1 MVNNYDR
8 IFTEIEKEAARV
20 AEESGLQPEAIV
32 ALAMEIV
39 NLEDHN
45 RIKPTN
51 IKQLVEAKILS
62 ASLTTTTS
70 EEK

>member
-8 IFTEIEKEAARV
+8 IFAEIENEAARV
-20 AEESGLQPEAIV
+20 AAESGLQPEAIV

-39 NLEDHN
+39 NLEDEN

>member
-1 MVNNYDR
+1 MVTNYDR
-8 IFTEIEKEAARV
+8 IFAEIENEAARV
-20 AEESGLQPEAIV
+20 AAESGLQPEAIV

-39 NLEDHN
+39 NLEDEN

>member
-20 AEESGLQPEAIV
+20 AAESGLRPEAIL
-32 ALAMEIV
+32 ALTMEIV
-39 NLEDHN
+39 NLEDDN

>member
-32 ALAMEIV
+32 SLAMEIV
-39 NLEDHN
+39 NLEDDN

-70 EEK
+70 EEN

>member
-39 NLEDHN
+39 NLEDDN